1 MTEGSDGDLA
11 VVISHELASCRKRG
25 IERID
30 VRSHNQAP
38 VPTPEL
44 ERLAGE
50 YLLAVG
56 RSVKSRIAQIKY
68 LLRDAIK
75 AFSDENEPDAKLITA
90 LFFGDSQHY
99 VTKSASEL
107 LDTARRQYDFGSE
120 LRFRQAWHNA
130 FDSFAEFLLR
140 FVASA
145 PLVNETGAPVE
156 TVADGVPYNHHIVL
170 APEVQQQVATIGYVD
185 NGEHFITLLSQADKV
200 TIVGLTNESLA
211 SMLRT
216 ALDRKREAIFRPDEC
231 WSSVRVV
238 FLTEELLDR
247 VNDERGFADP
257 GQARL
262 QRQLLG
268 VFGRRTVRVFLKTLP
283 TRSRLVTYDLPY
295 LPPLIGTLF
304 EMSDGRRIVQLLIR
318 RQVGN
323 ASDHLYLEF
332 EDTRGDYFSA
342 AFDEIVDSSVDDN
355 KVAPV
360 GTVVGQRF
368 RVHETK
374 YRWSV
379 LQDGSKA
386 KGWLAMVLVVTWRVR
401 DGQAEPL
408 LQLRTRLN
416 ATREPNRL
424 THLAGHITHDGPPV
438 RGMEFGLDDAVPLTA
453 ARTRIQMETGELD
466 TGDLTPLTTGAY
478 IHPDKEH
485 LFFFVYSCRL
495 SDGLEL
501 WPQAEMSPVSVPDLL
516 SIRKNQVLRNA
527 LSLCEDPPVRRQV
540 RTDAFEIVA
549 LNLILHDLADIAQQ
563 LRDAAAARTANFY
576 AIAAELGRRE
586 EQTRQTWPGFEGDAE
601 LEGLSGLQFREFYA
615 ILLPFYASVGVHGA
629 TEQLAL
635 IAEDETKRTAV
646 TQLSQLYRDERVMR
660 SIPVEL

>member
-1 MTEGSDGDLA
+1 MTVGSDGDVA
-11 VVISHELASCRKRG
+11 AAISQELASCRKRG

-30 VRSHNQAP
+30 VKSHNQAP
-38 VPTPEL
+38 VSTPEL
-44 ERLAGE
+44 QRLADE
-50 YLLAVG
+50 YLLTLG
-56 RSVKSRIAQIKY
+56 RSVNGRIARIKY
-68 LLRDAIK
+68 LLQGTLS
-75 AFSDENEPDAKLITA
+75 AFALESEPEAKLITA

-99 VTKSASEL
+99 VTKSAGEL

-145 PLVNETGAPVE
+145 QPTAGTEAPSE
-156 TVADGVPYNHHIVL
+156 ATAEGVPFNHDSVL
-170 APEVQQQVATIGYVD
+170 APEVQQQVANIGYVD

-238 FLTEELLDR
+238 FLTEELLNW
-247 VNDERGFADP
+247 VNDERGFVEP

-262 QRQLLG
+262 QRQRLG
-268 VFGRRTVRVFLKTLP
+268 VFGRRTVRVFLKSLP
-283 TRSRLVTYDLPY
+283 TRSRWVMYDSPY

-304 EMSDGRRIVQLLIR
+304 EMPDGRRIVQLLIR

-323 ASDHLYLEF
+323 AGDHLYLEF
-332 EDTRGDYFSA
+332 EDTRGQYFST
-342 AFDEIVDSSVDDN
+342 AFDEIVHSSVDDN

-360 GTVVGQRF
+360 GAVNGQRF
-368 RVHETK
+368 RVRETR

-379 LQDGSKA
+379 LIEGSGA
-386 KGWLAMVLVVTWRVR
+386 KDWLAMVLVVTWRVR

-424 THLAGHITHDGPPV
+424 THLAGHITHDDPPV
-438 RGMEFGLDDAVPLTA
+438 RGTEFGLNDAVPLAA
-453 ARTRIQMETGELD
+453 ARKRVQMETGEVD
-466 TGDLTPLTTGAY
+466 TGDLAPLTTGAY

-495 SDGLEL
+495 PDGLEL
-501 WPQAEMSPVSVPDLL
+501 WPQAEMSPVLVPELL
-516 SIRKNQVLRNA
+516 AIRKNQVLRNA
-527 LSLCEDPPVRRQV
+527 LSLCQKPPASRPVR
-540 RTDAFEIVA
+540 THAFEIVA
-549 LNLILHDLADIAQQ
+549 LNLILHDLDDIAQL
-563 LRDAAAARTANFY
+563 LRNAATVRTVDFDT
-576 AIAAELGRRE
+576 IAAELGRLE
-586 EQTRQTWPGFEGDAE
+586 AQTRQTWTGFEGDAE
-601 LEGLSGLQFREFYA
+601 LDGLSGLQFREFYA
-615 ILLPFYASVGVHGA
+615 ILLPFYEAIGVPGA
-629 TEQLAL
+629 AEELAL
-635 IAEDETKRTAV
+635 IGEDETKRAAV
-646 TQLSQLYRDERVMR
+646 DRLSQLYRDERIMK
-660 SIPVEL
+660 SIPIEL

>member
-1 MTEGSDGDLA
+1 MATWQRRYLLSSLPAESGGSSESMSGA
-11 VVISHELASCRKRG
+11 
-25 IERID
+25 
-30 VRSHNQAP
+30 HNQAP

-44 ERLAGE
+44 ERLASE
-50 YLLAVG
+50 YLLAGG
-56 RSVKSRIAQIKY
+56 RSVKGRIAQIKY

-75 AFSDENEPDAKLITA
+75 AFSDENGPDAKLITA

-107 LDTARRQYDFGSE
+107 LDTARRQYEFGNE

-140 FVASA
+140 FVASVTPA
-145 PLVNETGAPVE
+145 NETGALVE
-156 TVADGVPYNHHIVL
+156 SVTDGVSYNHDSVL

-185 NGEHFITLLSQADKV
+185 SGEHFITLLSQADKV

-216 ALDRKREAIFRPDEC
+216 ALDRKREAIFRPDEA

-262 QRQLLG
+262 ERQRLG
-268 VFGRRTVRVFLKTLP
+268 VFGRRTVRVFLKSLP
-283 TRSRLVTYDLPY
+283 SRSRWVMYDSPY

-304 EMSDGRRIVQLLIR
+304 EMPDGRRIVQLLIR

-332 EDTRGDYFSA
+332 EDTRGHYFSA
-342 AFDEIVDSSVDDN
+342 AFDEIVHSSVDDN

-360 GTVVGQRF
+360 GAVNGPRF
-368 RVHETK
+368 RVRETK

-379 LQDGSKA
+379 LIDGSRA

-416 ATREPNRL
+416 ATRELNRL
-424 THLAGHITHDGPPV
+424 THLAGHITHDDPPV

-453 ARTRIQMETGELD
+453 AHKRIQMETGEVD
-466 TGDLTPLTTGAY
+466 TGDLAPLTTGAY
-478 IHPDKEH
+478 FHPDKEH

-495 SDGLEL
+495 PDGLEL
-501 WPQAEMSPVSVPDLL
+501 WRQAEMSPVSVPELL

-527 LSLCEDPPVRRQV
+527 LSLCKDPPASRPV

-549 LNLILHDLADIAQQ
+549 LNLILHDLAGIAQE
-563 LRDAAAARTANFY
+563 LRDAAAARTSDFGT
-576 AIAAELGRRE
+576 IAAELGRLE
-586 EQTRQTWPGFEGDAE
+586 EQTRQTWPG
-601 LEGLSGLQFREFYA
+601 
-615 ILLPFYASVGVHGA
+615 I
-629 TEQLAL
+629 
-635 IAEDETKRTAV
+635 
-646 TQLSQLYRDERVMR
+646 
-660 SIPVEL
+660 

>member
-1 MTEGSDGDLA
+1 MTMGSDGDLSA
-11 VVISHELASCRKRG
+11 AISQELTSCRKRG

-30 VRSHNQAP
+30 VKSHNQAP

-44 ERLAGE
+44 QRLAGE
-50 YLLAVG
+50 YLLAIG
-56 RSVKSRIAQIKY
+56 RPVKGRIAQIKY
-68 LLRDAIK
+68 LLRDALR
-75 AFSDENEPDAKLITA
+75 AFADENEPDAKLTTA
-90 LFFGDSQHY
+90 LFFGDSQHH
-99 VTKSASEL
+99 VTKSAGEL

-120 LRFRQAWHNA
+120 LRFRHAWHNA
-130 FDSFAEFLLR
+130 LHSFADFLLR

-145 PLVNETGAPVE
+145 PAAGTKTSAEGT
-156 TVADGVPYNHHIVL
+156 ADGVSYNHDSVL
-170 APEVQQQVATIGYVD
+170 APEVQRQVATIGYVD
-185 NGEHFITLLSQADKV
+185 NGEHFITLLSQAEKV

-211 SMLRT
+211 SILRT

-231 WSSVRVV
+231 WTSVRVV

-247 VNDERGFADP
+247 VKDEQGFADTDR
-257 GQARL
+257 ARL
-262 QRQLLG
+262 QRQRLG
-268 VFGRRTVRVFLKTLP
+268 VFGRRTVRVFLHSLP
-283 TRSRLVTYDLPY
+283 RRAYWVMYELPY

-304 EMSDGRRIVQLLIR
+304 EMPGGRRIVQLLIR

-323 ASDHLYLEF
+323 ASDHLYLEI
-332 EDTRGDYFSA
+332 EDTHGHYFSA
-342 AFDEIVDSSVDDN
+342 AFDEIVHSSVDDN
-355 KVAPV
+355 KVAPI
-360 GTVVGQRF
+360 GTVIDKHF
-368 RVHETK
+368 RVQETK

-379 LQDGSKA
+379 LIDGSKA

-416 ATREPNRL
+416 ATRELGRL
-424 THLAGHITHDGPPV
+424 THLAGHITQDDPAVP
-438 RGMEFGLDDAVPLTA
+438 GMEFGLDDAVPLVA
-453 ARTRIQMETGELD
+453 ARKRIQMETGEID
-466 TGDLTPLTTGAY
+466 TDNLAPLTTGAY

-495 SDGLEL
+495 PDGLEL
-501 WPQAEMSPVSVPDLL
+501 WPQAEMSPVSVPELL

-527 LSLCEDPPVRRQV
+527 LSLCQAPPARRQV
-540 RTDAFEIVA
+540 RTDAFEIVT
-549 LNLILHDLADIAQQ
+549 LNLVLHDLADIAQQ
-563 LRDAAAARTANFY
+563 LRDAAAARTADFD

-629 TEQLAL
+629 AEQLAL
-635 IAEDETKRTAV
+635 IDEDDTKRAAV
-646 TQLSQLYRDERVMR
+646 TRLSQLYRDERVMR

>member
-1 MTEGSDGDLA
+1 MTVGSDGDLA
-11 VVISHELASCRKRG
+11 AAISQELASCRKRG

-30 VRSHNQAP
+30 VRSHNQVP
-38 VPTPEL
+38 VPAPEL
-44 ERLAGE
+44 EHLAGQ

-56 RSVKSRIAQIKY
+56 RSVKGRIAQIKY
-68 LLRDAIK
+68 LLRDALS
-75 AFSDENEPDAKLITA
+75 AFAAENEPDAKLITA
-90 LFFGDSQHY
+90 LFFGDSQHH

-107 LDTARRQYDFGSE
+107 LDTVRKQYDFDSE
-120 LRFRQAWHNA
+120 LLLRQAWHNA

-145 PLVNETGAPVE
+145 PQAARTEAPFDAS
-156 TVADGVPYNHHIVL
+156 ADGVPYNHDIVL

-216 ALDRKREAIFRPDEC
+216 ALDRKRGAIFRSDEC

-247 VNDERGFADP
+247 VNDERGFVDP

-268 VFGRRTVRVFLKTLP
+268 VFGRRTVRVFLKSLP
-283 TRSRLVTYDLPY
+283 TRSRWVIYDLPY

-304 EMSDGRRIVQLLIR
+304 EMPGGRCIVQLLIR

-323 ASDHLYLEF
+323 AGDHLYLEF
-332 EDTRGDYFSA
+332 EETRGHYFSA

-355 KVAPV
+355 KIAPV
-360 GTVVGQRF
+360 GAVNGQRF
-368 RVHETK
+368 RVRETR

-379 LQDGSKA
+379 LIEGSGA
-386 KGWLAMVLVVTWRVR
+386 KDWLAMVLVVTWRIR
-401 DGQAEPL
+401 DGQAEPV

-416 ATREPNRL
+416 ATRELNRL
-424 THLAGHITHDGPPV
+424 THLAGHITHDDPPV
-438 RGMEFGLDDAVPLTA
+438 RGTEFGLDDAVPLAA
-453 ARTRIQMETGELD
+453 ARKRIQMETGEAD
-466 TGDLTPLTTGAY
+466 TGDLAPLTTGAY

-495 SDGLEL
+495 PDGLEL
-501 WPQAEMSPVSVPDLL
+501 WPQAEMSSVSVPELL
-516 SIRKNQVLRNA
+516 AIRKNQVLRNA
-527 LSLCEDPPVRRQV
+527 LSLCADPPVSRQV
-540 RTDAFEIVA
+540 RTNAFEIVA
-549 LNLILHDLADIAQQ
+549 LNLILHDLADIGLQ
-563 LRDAAAARTANFY
+563 LRAAAAARTQDFA
-576 AIAAELGRRE
+576 AIAAELGRLE
-586 EQTRQTWPGFEGDAE
+586 EQTRQTCAGYEGDAE
-601 LEGLSGLQFREFYA
+601 LDGLSGLQFREFYA
-615 ILLPFYASVGVHGA
+615 ILLPFYETLGVPGA
-629 TEQLAL
+629 AEVLAL
-635 IAEDETKRTAV
+635 IGEDETKRAAV
-646 TQLSQLYRDERVMR
+646 ARLSQLYHDERTMR
-660 SIPVEL
+660 SIRIEL